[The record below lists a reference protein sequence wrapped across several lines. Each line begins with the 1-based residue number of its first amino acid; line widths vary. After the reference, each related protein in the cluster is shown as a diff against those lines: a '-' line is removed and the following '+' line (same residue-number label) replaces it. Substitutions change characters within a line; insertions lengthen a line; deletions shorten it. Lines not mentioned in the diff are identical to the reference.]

1 VIRRHVLRN
10 SLLPT
15 ITVIATQTG
24 YLIGGLVIVETL
36 FNYQGIGNLIYRAAN
51 AKDFPMLEAGILTIG
66 VVYMVATLF
75 ADLLS
80 TVLNPRLRT
89 GAGG

>member
-1 VIRRHVLRN
+1 
-10 SLLPT
+10 
-15 ITVIATQTG
+15 
-24 YLIGGLVIVETL
+24 
-36 FNYQGIGNLIYRAAN
+36 
-51 AKDFPMLEAGILTIG
+51 MLEAGILTIG